1 MRARAELVV
10 PAEGQA
16 SGGVGLR
23 WRSDPPVALRPT
35 GPDRVHLVQAAGGP
49 LGGDELA
56 LDIHL
61 GPGASLLVRSAAA
74 MVAQPGH
81 PPAVARWTVT
91 ASLGTGALLDWRP
104 EPTVVCDEAE
114 LHSSM
119 RVALDRGAGVVLREE
134 VVLGRAGQR
143 GGRFRGELDVTRE
156 GTPLLVHTMLLD
168 GSDPVLSGPAG
179 TAGARVVGMLA
190 AVGDGLT
197 GAMPSAG
204 EHPGLRWACSPLD
217 GPGWLLLALG
227 AQAAQLGRFLDRTLD
242 TLGWAQRPIRSL
254 SGTLEQGAFQDG
266 DCVSGEMNP
275 VTGHGGAHPATPRGG
290 LPAGEQHPLQPP

>member
-10 PAEGQA
+10 LAGRPA
-16 SGGVGLR
+16 SGGTCLR

-35 GPDRVHLVQAAGGP
+35 GSERVHLVQAAGGP

-74 MVAQPGH
+74 MVVQAGRPAGVAQ
-81 PPAVARWTVT
+81 WTVT

-104 EPTVVCDEAE
+104 EPTVVCDGAE

-119 RVALDRGAGVVLREE
+119 RVALGRGAGVVLREE

-156 GTPLLVHTMLLD
+156 GTPLLVHTVLLD

-179 TAGARVVGMLA
+179 TAGAGVVGMLA
-190 AVGDGLT
+190 ALGDGLT
-197 GAMPSAG
+197 GAAPSAG
-204 EHPGLRWACSPLD
+204 EQPGLRWACSPLD

-227 AQAAQLGRFLDRTLD
+227 TQAAQLGRFLDRTLD
-242 TLGWAQRPIRSL
+242 ALGWTHWAGRNVPSEAKR
-254 SGTLEQGAFQDG
+254 D
-266 DCVSGEMNP
+266 
-275 VTGHGGAHPATPRGG
+275 GGAGS
-290 LPAGEQHPLQPP
+290 PPGR